1 MKFRKMDLERYTN
14 NAKETMVEAMESA
27 RALGHQAITVTH
39 VMKAILLNNKKRFT
53 KLIELAG
60 GDFFSVLQAVD
71 RLLISQPRVEGYKN
85 LFIDTKLSEAIKRA
99 EIFADK
105 LGDKFIGLES
115 LFVGI
120 ALGKSE
126 IAKKLASEMKNFNQ
140 LEDIVL
146 ADRKGNTI
154 ESQAHQEGGN
164 ILHNYTINLT
174 DKATEGHIDPIIGR
188 DEEIRRTIQVLSRRT
203 KNNPIL
209 IGFPGVGKTAI
220 AEGLALRI
228 VRKDVPEVLLD
239 KKLLSLDMGSL
250 VAGSKYR
257 GEFEERLKGVLQAI
271 ENSSGQIIL
280 FIDEVHLLVGAGK
293 SEGSMDASNLLKPAL
308 ARGSLRCIGA
318 TTLDEHRKYI
328 EKDAALARRFQPVM
342 VNPPSTNECL
352 SILRGIKDKYE
363 VHHGVSISDSA
374 LITAVNMSDRY
385 ITDRFLPDKAIDL
398 VDEASAKLKMELG
411 SKPIELEDLEREILQ
426 KEIEREA
433 LKKENDFE
441 SRARLTEL
449 INDLK
454 VLSQKSR
461 KLTEQWN
468 TEIVNVKDLSSN
480 KEMLERLKTELEE
493 AKRNGN
499 LERAGELTYSEI
511 PKLEIAIKEA
521 ERRSLNAKQINPERV
536 SEDHIANVV
545 AKWSGIP
552 VEKLLGN
559 EKSQL
564 MEMEVLLSQSVIGQK
579 EAVESVS
586 KAIRRAKSGLS
597 DLKKPLAS
605 FLFLGPTGV
614 GKTELSKTLSEF
626 LFQNKEAMTRIDMS
640 EYMEKHSVSR
650 LIGSPPGYIGF
661 EEGGA
666 LTEAI
671 RRKPYQ
677 VILFDEVEKAHND
690 VLNLLLQVLDEGH
703 LTDASGRNISF
714 SNSIIILTSNLGSE
728 EFYKSG
734 DSNLETIRHN
744 VMKHVK
750 SWFKPEFL
758 NRLDDIVTFNSLTIN
773 DIEEI
778 ISIRVLELKKLLQ
791 EKNIDLVISDK
802 AKNWIAK
809 NSFDEEYGAR
819 PLKRSIESNIKDKL
833 ADQLL
838 LGKLKDGNVAFVDEE
853 NDSLSLK
860 IRDSAGTI
868 H

>member
-1 MKFRKMDLERYTN
+1 MDLERYTN

-27 RALGHQAITVTH
+27 RALCHQTITTSH

-53 KLIELAG
+53 TLIKLAG
-60 GDFFSVLQAVD
+60 GDFFSVLQEAD
-71 RLLISQPRVEGYKN
+71 KLLISQPKVEGYQN
-85 LFIDTKLSEAIKRA
+85 LFVDTKLSDAIKDA

-115 LFVGI
+115 LFLGI

-126 IAKKLASEMKNFNQ
+126 LAKKLPNEMKNFNQ

-154 ESQAHQEGGN
+154 ESQSHQEGGN
-164 ILHNYTINLT
+164 ILHEYTVNLT
-174 DKATEGHIDPIIGR
+174 DQAIEGHIDPIIGR

-271 ENSSGQIIL
+271 ENSSGKIIL

-318 TTLDEHRKYI
+318 TTLDEHKKYI

-374 LITAVNMSDRY
+374 LIAAVKMSDRY

-433 LKKENDFE
+433 LKKESDFE

-454 VLSQKSR
+454 VLSQKSK

-468 TEIVNVKDLSSN
+468 TEIVNVKDLSLN
-480 KEMLERLKTELEE
+480 KELLERLKTELEE

-511 PKLEIAIKEA
+511 PKLEMAIKEA
-521 ERRSLNAKQINPERV
+521 ERRSLNAEQINPERV

-564 MEMEVLLSQSVIGQK
+564 MKMEVLLSQSVIGQK
-579 EAVESVS
+579 KAVESVS

-626 LFQNKEAMTRIDMS
+626 LFQDKEAMTRIDMS

-650 LIGSPPGYIGF
+650 LIGSPPGYVGF

-703 LTDASGRNISF
+703 LTDAHGQNISF

-734 DSNLETIRHN
+734 NSNLETIRHN

-758 NRLDDIVTFNSLTIN
+758 NRLDDIVTFNSLKID
-773 DIEEI
+773 DIEKI
-778 ISIRVLELKKLLQ
+778 ISIRVLELKRLLQ

-838 LGKLKDGNVAFVDEE
+838 LGRLKDGNVAFVDEE
-853 NDSLSLK
+853 NDSISLK

>member
-1 MKFRKMDLERYTN
+1 MDLERYTN

-27 RALGHQAITVTH
+27 RALGHQTITTSH

-53 KLIELAG
+53 KLIGLAG
-60 GDFFSVLQAVD
+60 GDFVSVLQEAD
-71 RLLISQPRVEGYKN
+71 KLLISQPKVEGYQN
-85 LFIDTKLSEAIKRA
+85 LFVDTKLSDAIKDA

-115 LFVGI
+115 LFLGI

-126 IAKKLASEMKNFNQ
+126 LAKKLPNEMKNFNQ

-154 ESQAHQEGGN
+154 ESQSHQEGGN
-164 ILHNYTINLT
+164 ILHEYTVNLT
-174 DKATEGHIDPIIGR
+174 DQAIEGHIDPIIGR

-271 ENSSGQIIL
+271 ENSSGKIIL

-318 TTLDEHRKYI
+318 TTLDEHKKYI

-374 LITAVNMSDRY
+374 LIAAVKMSDRY

-433 LKKENDFE
+433 LKKESDFE

-454 VLSQKSR
+454 VLSQKSK

-468 TEIVNVKDLSSN
+468 TEIVNVKDLSLN
-480 KEMLERLKTELEE
+480 KELLERLKTELEE

-511 PKLEIAIKEA
+511 PKLEKAIKEA
-521 ERRSLNAKQINPERV
+521 ERRSLNAEQINPERV

-564 MEMEVLLSQSVIGQK
+564 MKMEVLLSQSVIGQK
-579 EAVESVS
+579 KAVESVS

-626 LFQNKEAMTRIDMS
+626 LFQDKEAMTRIDMS

-650 LIGSPPGYIGF
+650 LIGSPPGYVGF

-703 LTDASGRNISF
+703 LTDAHGQNISF

-734 DSNLETIRHN
+734 NSNLETIRHN

-758 NRLDDIVTFNSLTIN
+758 NRLDDIVTFNSLKID
-773 DIEEI
+773 DIEKI
-778 ISIRVLELKKLLQ
+778 ISIRVLELKRLLQ

-838 LGKLKDGNVAFVDEE
+838 LGRLKDGNVAFVDEE
-853 NDSLSLK
+853 NDSISLK
-860 IRDSAGTI
+860 IRDSVGTI